1 MLLVGAE
8 WVRYDI
14 ATDCRTLGSFRVK
27 GVAFDCKPRV
37 PQVKMQVK
45 V

>member
-1 MLLVGAE
+1 MFLVGAG
-8 WVRYDI
+8 WARYEI

-37 PQVKMQVK
+37 PHVKLQVK